1 MPPHVLIVDDD
12 IHARIIL
19 GTLVRRMGCEVIE
32 ASNANEALAILLDEN
47 APFAIDLVI
56 TDVWMPGIDGLALL
70 RTLREKLPSLPVAM
84 VSARATLNS
93 SLEAINN
100 GAYAYLTKPFRA
112 EEVQTV
118 VERGLERG
126 QEARAR
132 HELIAQFNQLA
143 QLEGR
148 FGDIQG
154 QTAITENDMIGEL
167 ISGLKHELGNIV
179 SAIILNLEMLKRSP
193 NIPAAMSENLNDLE
207 ASANDLARL
216 LSRFKEYPQTPT
228 LMQVID
234 LREVLSAA
242 LDVTRSRDIAARTA
256 FDVQM
261 TDQPL
266 CVHASAPELSRT
278 FVNLLDNAVEAARR
292 QVVVRLRA
300 QDGAA
305 LLTIEDDGP
314 GFDAS
319 RLEHPFTPTATTK
332 TREGFMRGIGLGLFI
347 ARVVIALHNAQITLQ
362 NREPGGARVI
372 VRFPLLD
379 EDCTD

>member
-1 MPPHVLIVDDD
+1 MEVHNVTPQGGQKTMASTKLTWETFRLPVTAAPFGIGTGNNMPPHVLIVDDD

-112 EEVQTV
+112 EEVQAV

-132 HELIAQFNQLA
+132 HELLAQFSQLA
-143 QLEGR
+143 QLEGS

-154 QTAITENDMIGEL
+154 QTAITDNDMIGEL

-228 LMQVID
+228 PV
-234 LREVLSAA
+234 SY
-242 LDVTRSRDIAARTA
+242 T
-256 FDVQM
+256 
-261 TDQPL
+261 
-266 CVHASAPELSRT
+266 H
-278 FVNLLDNAVEAARR
+278 
-292 QVVVRLRA
+292 LRA
-300 QDGAA
+300 HE
-305 LLTIEDDGP
+305 T
-314 GFDAS
+314 
-319 RLEHPFTPTATTK
+319 
-332 TREGFMRGIGLGLFI
+332 
-347 ARVVIALHNAQITLQ
+347 
-362 NREPGGARVI
+362 
-372 VRFPLLD
+372 
-379 EDCTD
+379 